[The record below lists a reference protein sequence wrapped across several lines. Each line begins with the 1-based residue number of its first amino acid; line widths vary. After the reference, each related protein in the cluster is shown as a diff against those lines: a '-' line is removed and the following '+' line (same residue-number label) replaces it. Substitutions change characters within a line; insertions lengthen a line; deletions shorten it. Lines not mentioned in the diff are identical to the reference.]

1 MGARASARLSS
12 SGVGAAP
19 AGGAARRFSRTRPG
33 HTEVVIALTL
43 LGGVLRLATLNVSSL
58 DLDES
63 ATVILVHRGF
73 TGMLSHLVSSE
84 SAPPLYYILVW
95 AWTKVFGAGAVGF
108 RSFSALVG
116 TLTIPVMYLAGRHI
130 SVRIG
135 VWAAILTTVSPSMYF
150 FSQEAR
156 CYALL
161 LLFSAAAFVYWQRA
175 LEDPSRRHLTLW
187 SGMSILALL
196 SHYFAVFL
204 FIPEGLVLAARLGWR
219 RIWVAAG
226 AVMLAGLA
234 LVPLAA
240 AQRAEGKTNWI
251 EGLSL
256 SGRIGESVKMF
267 TVGVYGPLVLYALVL
282 AVLIVASALVL
293 LWRRGDRRERAGAAD
308 AAIVAV
314 CAAGLPLVLAVTHL
328 IDVYDGRNVI
338 AAWVPFAVL
347 VAAGLGTA
355 RAPRPGVLLGGAL
368 CAISIA
374 MVAAANLIGDYQRN
388 DWRGV
393 GDALGPTNGPR
404 VIVGELH
411 AAGPL
416 SIYMGPVSSI
426 PGRVPPVREVDFFA
440 FRHLRTVGPPEAGV
454 VPTSPPPGFRRASV
468 TRRETFAISRFVA
481 ARPTVPARAA
491 LIRLSANPRIGAT
504 TAEIMLQR

>member
-1 MGARASARLSS
+1 M
-12 SGVGAAP
+12 
-19 AGGAARRFSRTRPG
+19 
-33 HTEVVIALTL
+33 IALTL
-43 LGGVLRLATLNVSSL
+43 LGGVLRFATLNVSSL

-63 ATVILVHRGF
+63 ATLILVHRGF
-73 TGMLSHLVSSE
+73 SGMLSHLVSTQ

-135 VWAAILTTVSPSMYF
+135 VWAAILATVSPSMYF
-150 FSQEAR
+150 FSQDAR

-161 LLFSAAAFVYWQRA
+161 ILFSAAAFLYWQRA

-187 SGMSILALL
+187 SCMSILALL

-204 FIPEGLVLAARLGWR
+204 FIPEAVVLAARLGWR

-226 AVMLAGLA
+226 AVVVVGLA

-240 AQRAEGKTNWI
+240 AQRADGKTNWI

-267 TVGVYGPLVLYALVL
+267 TVGAYGPVVLYALVV
-282 AVLIVASALVL
+282 AVLIVAGAIGLV
-293 LWRRGDRRERAGAAD
+293 WRYGDWRERAGAAD
-308 AAIVAV
+308 AAIIGVSAV
-314 CAAGLPLVLAVTHL
+314 GLPLLLAVTHL
-328 IDVYDGRNVI
+328 IDVYDGQNVFAGWI
-338 AAWVPFAVL
+338 PFAVL
-347 VAAGLGTA
+347 VAAGFGTA
-355 RAPRPGVLLGGAL
+355 RAPRAGALLGGAL

-374 MVAAANLIGDYQRN
+374 MIAAANLIGDYQSN
-388 DWRGV
+388 NWRGV
-393 GDALGPTNGPR
+393 GQAWRHRPAAAR

-416 SIYMGPVSSI
+416 SIYLGPVSSI
-426 PGRVPPVREVDFFA
+426 PARLPPVREVDFFA

-454 VPTSPPPGFRRASV
+454 VPTSPPPGFHLAGV
-468 TRRETFAISRFVA
+468 TRRETFTISRFVA
-481 ARPTVPARAA
+481 PRPIAPRRAA
-491 LIRLSANPRIGAT
+491 LISLSANPKIGAT
-504 TAEIMLQR
+504 TAELMLQS

>member
-1 MGARASARLSS
+1 M
-12 SGVGAAP
+12 
-19 AGGAARRFSRTRPG
+19 
-33 HTEVVIALTL
+33 IALTL
-43 LGGVLRLATLNVSSL
+43 LGGVLRFATLNVSSL

-63 ATVILVHRGF
+63 ATLILVHRDF
-73 TGMLSHLVSSE
+73 AGMLSHLVSSE
-84 SAPPLYYILVW
+84 SAPPLYYVLVW
-95 AWTKVFGAGAVGF
+95 VWTKVFGAGAVGF

-135 VWAAILTTVSPSMYF
+135 VWTAILTTVSPSMYL

-175 LEDPSRRHLTLW
+175 LEDPSRRHLALW

-204 FIPEGLVLAARLGWR
+204 FIPEAIVLAARLGWR
-219 RIWVAAG
+219 RIWAASG
-226 AVMLAGLA
+226 AVVLVGLA

-240 AQRAEGKTNWI
+240 AQRADGKTSWI
-251 EGLSL
+251 EAVSL

-267 TVGVYGPLVLYALVL
+267 TVGVYGPVVLYALVV
-282 AVLIVASALVL
+282 AVLIVACAVL
-293 LWRRGDRRERAGAAD
+293 LVWRYGDGRERAGAGD
-308 AAIVAV
+308 AAIIGVTAV
-314 CAAGLPLVLAVTHL
+314 GLPLALALTHL

-338 AAWVPFAVL
+338 AFWIPFAVL
-347 VAAGLGTA
+347 AAAGFGTA
-355 RAPRPGVLLGGAL
+355 RAPRAGALLGGAL
-368 CAISIA
+368 CAISLA
-374 MVAAANLIGDYQRN
+374 MIAAANLIGDYQRN
-388 DWRGV
+388 DFRGV
-393 GDALGPTNGPR
+393 AHALGRSTGAR

-416 SIYMGPVSSI
+416 SIYVGPVSSI
-426 PGRVPPVREVDFFA
+426 QARVPPVREVEFFA

-454 VPTSPPPGFRRASV
+454 VPTSPPPGFRLAGV

-481 ARPTVPARAA
+481 ARPTAPARAA
-491 LIRLSANPRIGAT
+491 LIRLSANPKIGAT

>member
-1 MGARASARLSS
+1 MRASARLSS
-12 SGVGAAP
+12 AGIGAAP
-19 AGGAARRFSRTRPG
+19 ARGAARRLSWTRPG
-33 HTEVVIALTL
+33 HKEVVIALTL
-43 LGGVLRLATLNVSSL
+43 LGGVLRFTTLNVSSL

-63 ATVILVHRGF
+63 ATVILVGRGF
-73 TGMLSHLVSSE
+73 GGMLSHLVSSE

-95 AWTKVFGAGAVGF
+95 AWTKIFGAGAVGF
-108 RSFSALVG
+108 RSFSALAG

-130 SVRIG
+130 SARIG

-187 SGMSILALL
+187 SCMSILALL

-204 FIPEGLVLAARLGWR
+204 FIPEGVVLAARLGWR
-219 RIWVAAG
+219 RMWVAAG

-240 AQRAEGKTNWI
+240 AQRADGKTNWI

-282 AVLIVASALVL
+282 AVLIVAGAVALV
-293 LWRRGDRRERAGAAD
+293 WRYGEGRERAGAAD
-308 AAIVAV
+308 AAIIGVSAICLALVPAVAHV
-314 CAAGLPLVLAVTHL
+314 

-338 AAWVPFAVL
+338 AFWIPFAVL
-347 VAAGLGTA
+347 VAAGFGVA
-355 RAPRPGVLLGGAL
+355 RAPRAGALLGCAL
-368 CAISIA
+368 CAISLA
-374 MVAAANLIGDYQRN
+374 MIAAANLIGDYRRN

-393 GDALGPTNGPR
+393 GQALGRSASAR

-416 SIYMGPVSSI
+416 SIYMGPVSSV
-426 PGRVPPVREVDFFA
+426 PARLPPVREVAFFA
-440 FRHLRTVGPPEAGV
+440 FRHLRTLGPPEAAV
-454 VPTSPPPGFRRASV
+454 VPTRPPPGFRRASV
-468 TRRETFAISRFVA
+468 TRAETFAISRFVA

-491 LIRLSANPRIGAT
+491 LVGLSANPKIGAT
-504 TAEIMLQR
+504 TAEIMLRD

>member
-1 MGARASARLSS
+1 
-12 SGVGAAP
+12 
-19 AGGAARRFSRTRPG
+19 
-33 HTEVVIALTL
+33 VIALTL
-43 LGGVLRLATLNVSSL
+43 LGGALRFATLNVSSL

-63 ATVILVHRGF
+63 ATVILVGRGF
-73 TGMLSHLVSSE
+73 SGMLSHLVSSE

-95 AWTKVFGAGAVGF
+95 AWTKVFGAGAIGF

-135 VWAAILTTVSPSMYF
+135 VWTAILTTVSPSMYL

-175 LEDPSRRHLTLW
+175 LEDPSRRHLALW

-204 FIPEGLVLAARLGWR
+204 FIPEAIVLAARLGWR
-219 RIWVAAG
+219 RIWAAAG
-226 AVMLAGLA
+226 AVVLVGLA

-240 AQRAEGKTNWI
+240 AQRADGKTNWI
-251 EGLSL
+251 EDISL
-256 SGRIGESVKMF
+256 SGRIGESAKMF
-267 TVGVYGPLVLYALVL
+267 TVGAYGPVVLYALL
-282 AVLIVASALVL
+282 IAVLIVAGAVALV
-293 LWRRGDRRERAGAAD
+293 WRYGDGRERTGAAY
-308 AAIVAV
+308 AAIIGVSAV
-314 CAAGLPLVLAVTHL
+314 GLPLALALTHL

-338 AAWVPFAVL
+338 AFWIPFAVL
-347 VAAGLGTA
+347 VAAGFGTA
-355 RAPRPGVLLGGAL
+355 RAPRAGALLGGAL
-368 CAISIA
+368 CAISLA
-374 MVAAANLIGDYQRN
+374 MIAAANLVGDYQRN

-393 GDALGPTNGPR
+393 GHALGRSSGAR

-426 PGRVPPVREVDFFA
+426 PARVPAVREVDFFA
-440 FRHLRTVGPPEAGV
+440 FRHLRTVGPPEAAV
-454 VPTSPPPGFRRASV
+454 VPTSPPPGFSPAGV

-481 ARPTVPARAA
+481 PTPTALGRGA
-491 LIRLSANPRIGAT
+491 LISLSANPKIGST
-504 TAEIMLQR
+504 TAEIMLQS